1 MSMPSKMPAAAP
13 SPPAFSGQPPPGRL
27 PLMNVSMHDD
37 TNDLRSSGVEA
48 SVENHVDLV
57 QPPSEISTLRC
68 GLAALS
74 LRSWLKLPNRCWSGL
89 LGSSARPSTVLS
101 PDQ

>member
-1 MSMPSKMPAAAP
+1 
-13 SPPAFSGQPPPGRL
+13 
-27 PLMNVSMHDD
+27 MNVSMQDA
-37 TNDLRSSGVEA
+37 TNDCRSCGVDA

-57 QPPSEISTLRC
+57 QPPSEISTLRF
-68 GLAALS
+68 GFAALS

-89 LGSSARPSTVLS
+89 LGSSATPSTVLS